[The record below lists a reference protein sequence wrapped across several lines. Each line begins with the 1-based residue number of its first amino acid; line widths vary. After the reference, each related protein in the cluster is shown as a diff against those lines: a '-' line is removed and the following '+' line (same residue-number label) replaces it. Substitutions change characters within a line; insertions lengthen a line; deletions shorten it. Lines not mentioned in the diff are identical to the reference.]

1 MGVENY
7 HVVELVGEGS
17 FGKVY
22 KGRRKYTGQTV
33 ALKFILKHGKSDKD
47 IENLRQEIEILRNL
61 KHENIIEML
70 DAFESP
76 QEFCV
81 VTEFAQ
87 GELFEIL
94 EDDKHLPEAQVQ
106 AIAKQLVRALHYLHS
121 HRIIH
126 RDMKPQNILIG
137 AGGIV
142 KLCDFGFARAMSCN
156 TMVLRS
162 IKGTPLYM
170 APELVREQPYNHTA
184 DLWSLGVILYELYV
198 GQPPFYT
205 NSVYTLIRHIVKDPV
220 KYPDSMSQNFKSF
233 LKGLLNKVSQNR
245 LTWPH
250 LLEHPFVRENVEEL
264 EAREA
269 RARTDAARGCDA
281 AWRGEVNITLSSPAS
296 NRTDPQLSGSP
307 AGRTRSRDIG
317 NKGVE
322 SPASIDQCA
331 STPRPTVDNLQ
342 PLSTSNAGCEETFGH
357 AIEAQPTSKSDTL
370 ILEKIETT
378 SRTSKGAQAIGQD
391 RGAVAH
397 ILHPL
402 RNFNVKGT
410 AALSNEQAD
419 VSGSQAL
426 RILSNLLAAG
436 ALTAKTV
443 VDDVLP
449 SVLGL
454 IRATLGASAAQHVSL
469 LIKGFGVLKKLIEV
483 GSSKVESN
491 YSHHSVAL
499 LRLYPQVISYK
510 HDSSG
515 RVLYE
520 ATACVTLLLT
530 RLALGLA
537 KLISTGAHRND
548 EAASQEGNIMSQIVG
563 QAKSLDTME
572 QLCLCLTIAGSN
584 IGSGAG
590 SSAPVA
596 AEACKAI
603 WGLIS
608 ALNVISTRGQKQNFP
623 LAQIRAN
630 REVKPDG
637 MESMES
643 RTESAIKPQIEQ
655 VAEALMK
662 SRDIQVAV
670 CYALLHGS
678 ESGLS
683 SVIQILLRCCQMS
696 PRVCDVLSGIS
707 QYDFA
712 SFANGGVD
720 GTAVAAIFRLVLL
733 CSNAAAAKETGSQT
747 ATDSESTAKSSSFEN
762 LATQSCLLLSAIAQG
777 LRILGRHGA
786 SCMLTSLQPK
796 QHDRL
801 VAMAHLAAP
810 ERVVSEIT
818 SVQLG
823 AAATLAL
830 ASILLLERTPTNV
843 PAVCSIAEAPSN
855 FIPQISGIR
864 SLILPSDS
872 EINELKPGLKTQD
885 GMLTSWHG
893 FQDGYVG
900 ALKLWINWGGIL
912 SIEQACSSNIPQ
924 VLILLLAGGHD
935 TTRKHGP
942 QLSAIG
948 LSPGGVLWALSVLHS
963 CLPGG
968 AFREV
973 LFTKESLNVV
983 LSLMG
988 EPHLAC
994 LRVWEG
1000 FGGGMTGVRE
1010 TVNLIVDILEFPFA
1024 ATQHS
1029 SNSPLTSSSLIHS
1042 VAPGTNSILSRK
1054 GFENGEMVK
1063 AIATELPHYLQ
1074 ILQEVYVIGP
1084 LVDCLKLLDIKDF
1097 FKPVSLIVRLV
1108 QNSKN
1113 FADGSLKQGFLS
1125 SALLAKMLN
1134 KDSPKEVVLDVLIIV
1149 SDLAR
1154 LSKEFYGPI
1163 AEANILD
1170 FMKFLLNHP
1179 DANVRSKSCNALGN
1193 MCRHT
1198 PFFYKE
1204 MVKHDI
1210 VNMLIDRCADP
1221 DRRTRK
1227 FACFAVG
1234 NAAYHSDYLYEHLKR
1249 CIPHLTNLLLGDE
1262 EEKTKANAAG
1272 ALSNLVRNSSRLCE
1286 DIISKGAIQALLQ
1299 VITDYSNAALGSTAR
1314 SEASND
1320 SPLKIALFSLGNMC
1334 IHAPCRQYL
1343 RTPELFQTLMR
1354 LQQESPDPTIIKYIS
1369 RIISKFP
1376 EASMQRG

>member
-250 LLEHPFVRENVEEL
+250 LLEHPFVRENVENL

-269 RARTDAARGCDA
+269 RARTAAARGCDA

-307 AGRTRSRDIG
+307 AGRTRSRDLG

-322 SPASIDQCA
+322 SPVSADQCA
-331 STPRPTVDNLQ
+331 STPRPAADNLQ
-342 PLSTSNAGCEETFGH
+342 PQSINAGCEETSGL
-357 AIEAQPTSKSDTL
+357 AIEAQSTSKSDTF

-391 RGAVAH
+391 RGAIAH

-436 ALTAKTV
+436 ALAPKTV

-454 IRATLGASAAQHVSL
+454 IRAALGASTAQHVSL
-469 LIKGFGVLKKLIEV
+469 LIKGFGVLKKLVEV
-483 GSSKVESN
+483 GFLKIESN
-491 YSHHSVAL
+491 YLHHSVAL
-499 LRLYPQVISYK
+499 LRLYPQVVSYK
-510 HDSSG
+510 HEPSG

-537 KLISTGAHRND
+537 KLISSGAHRND
-548 EAASQEGNIMSQIVG
+548 EVASQEGTIMSQIVG
-563 QAKSLDTME
+563 QAKSLGTMD
-572 QLCLCLTIAGSN
+572 QLCLCLTVAGSN
-584 IGSGAG
+584 IALST
-590 SSAPVA
+590 SSSTPVA

-603 WGLIS
+603 WGLVS
-608 ALNVISTRGQKQNFP
+608 ALNIISTRGQKQHFP
-623 LAQIRAN
+623 LEQIRAN
-630 REVKPDG
+630 RELKPDG
-637 MESMES
+637 MNSMES

-655 VAEALMK
+655 VAESLMK
-662 SRDIQVAV
+662 SRDIQVAI

-683 SVIQILLRCCQMS
+683 SVIQILLRCCQMF

-707 QYDFA
+707 QYDVS
-712 SFANGGVD
+712 SFANGGAD

-733 CSNAAAAKETGSQT
+733 CANAAAAKETSSQT
-747 ATDSESTAKSSSFEN
+747 TTESESTAKSSSFEN

-777 LRILGRHGA
+777 LKILGRHGA
-786 SCMLTSLQPK
+786 SCMLTSMQPK

-801 VAMAHLAAP
+801 VAMVRLAAP
-810 ERVVSEIT
+810 EKIVSEIT

-830 ASILLLERTPTNV
+830 SSILLLERSPTNV

-864 SLILPSDS
+864 SQIWQSDS
-872 EINELKPGLKTQD
+872 ENNESKPGLKSQD
-885 GMLTSWHG
+885 GMLTSWQG
-893 FQDGYVG
+893 FKDGYVG
-900 ALKLWINWGGIL
+900 ALNLWINWGGIS
-912 SIEQACSSNIPQ
+912 SIEQVCSLTIPR
-924 VLILLLAGGHD
+924 VLILILAGGHD
-935 TTRKHGP
+935 TFRKQGP
-942 QLSAIG
+942 QLSGVG
-948 LSPGGVLWALSVLHS
+948 LSPGGVLWALSVLRS

-973 LFTKESLNVV
+973 LFTKESLSVV
-983 LSLMG
+983 LNLLC

-994 LRVWEG
+994 LQVWEG
-1000 FGGGMTGVRE
+1000 YGGGITGVRE
-1010 TVNLIVDILEFPFA
+1010 IVNLIVEILEFPFA

-1029 SNSPLTSSSLIHS
+1029 SNSPLNSSSLIHS
-1042 VAPGTNSILSRK
+1042 LAPGTNSILSKK
-1054 GFENGEMVK
+1054 GFENGEMAK
-1063 AIATELPHYLQ
+1063 AIAAELPHYLQ
-1074 ILQEVYVIGP
+1074 ILQEVHVVGP

-1097 FKPVSLIVRLV
+1097 CKPVSLIARLV
-1108 QNSKN
+1108 QNSKS
-1113 FADGSLKQGFLS
+1113 FADGLLKQGFLS
-1125 SALLAKMLN
+1125 SALLAKTLN
-1134 KDSPKEVVLDVLIIV
+1134 KDSPKEVVLDMLIII

-1154 LSKEFYGPI
+1154 LSK
-1163 AEANILD
+1163 
-1170 FMKFLLNHP
+1170 
-1179 DANVRSKSCNALGN
+1179 VRFEK
-1193 MCRHT
+1193 
-1198 PFFYKE
+1198 
-1204 MVKHDI
+1204 
-1210 VNMLIDRCADP
+1210 
-1221 DRRTRK
+1221 
-1227 FACFAVG
+1227 VG
-1234 NAAYHSDYLYEHLKR
+1234 Y
-1249 CIPHLTNLLLGDE
+1249 
-1262 EEKTKANAAG
+1262 
-1272 ALSNLVRNSSRLCE
+1272 SRL
-1286 DIISKGAIQALLQ
+1286 I
-1299 VITDYSNAALGSTAR
+1299 
-1314 SEASND
+1314 
-1320 SPLKIALFSLGNMC
+1320 
-1334 IHAPCRQYL
+1334 
-1343 RTPELFQTLMR
+1343 
-1354 LQQESPDPTIIKYIS
+1354 
-1369 RIISKFP
+1369 
-1376 EASMQRG
+1376 